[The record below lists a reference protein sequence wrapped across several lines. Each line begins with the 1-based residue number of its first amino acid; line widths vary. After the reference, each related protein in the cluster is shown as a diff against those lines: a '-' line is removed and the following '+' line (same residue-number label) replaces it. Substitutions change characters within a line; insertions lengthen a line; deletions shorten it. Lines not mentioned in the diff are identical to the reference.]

1 MSNKT
6 GRIQRNSIS
15 RDQAFDVF
23 ADLTKYLEVV
33 DENTVKYTNGTSDK
47 GLAKASDVTEEA
59 VKRIRQKRFGF
70 TPDELTSS
78 VAKASSRNSH
88 LEVLEKKVERL
99 IDWANRIEGE
109 VNKSKLA
116 EAARKVGPVVFDED
130 AA

>member
-23 ADLTKYLEVV
+23 ADLTKYLKV
-33 DENTVKYTNGTSDK
+33 DDDKTVRYIHDTSDTY
-47 GLAKASDVTEEA
+47 LAKASGVTEEA
-59 VKRIRQKRFGF
+59 VRKIRQKRFGF

-78 VAKASSRNSH
+78 VAKASSRNSR

-109 VNKSKLA
+109 VNKSKLT